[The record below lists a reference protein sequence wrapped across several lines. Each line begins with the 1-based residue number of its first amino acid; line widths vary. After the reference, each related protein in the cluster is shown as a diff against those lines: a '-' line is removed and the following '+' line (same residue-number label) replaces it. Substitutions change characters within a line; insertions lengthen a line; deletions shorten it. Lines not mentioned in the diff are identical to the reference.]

1 MLDTYHAF
9 QLFDEMLI
17 QLKSSAEEMHA
28 IIKGLEKVR
37 QELDASANDG
47 PVYEVFHKTPNQFI
61 SIVELEVG
69 SVTNLVEMLMHW
81 HYILVK
87 ILLVALLNKQPIFP
101 LQFLNLIDQ
110 GGFENGESEGLGL
123 HIISVTIFLVATIST
138 CLGVQTTSEGC
149 FEHERLALL
158 KFKHSVKDDLELLS
172 SWVVNDCCRWERIH
186 CDSVTGHVDSL
197 FLRGMSSSFPPN
209 QYYLDPERDFL
220 DVNELKYSLAD
231 LRHLKYLDL
240 SGNYFGGSRIPE
252 FIGSF
257 KQLVYLNLSHVGF
270 EGIIPHHFGNLSNLK
285 VLDLSSN
292 YGLVVDDM
300 AWTYG
305 LSSLEHLDLSSL
317 YLSGAHNLHMVFFM
331 IPSLKELSL
340 SYCGLSNVD
349 LDPLLNS
356 SRMIPNIK
364 HLDLGFNNFEG
375 PLPAFFKNMT
385 SLAFLDL
392 SNFNLSLAWNFA
404 NLLNMIPSLSKL
416 YLSSCGLDKTFLSPL
431 HLNFSTL
438 SNIQHLDLSKNSIE
452 GTFPSV
458 LTNMS
463 CVSVLDH
470 SGDKLNSS
478 VPSMPNLLELELSSN
493 KFKKI
498 EQIGIWRLCRLKKL
512 SASFNNFDKEMSH
525 TPTNTSE
532 CSQYALKELHLSFG
546 LNGTIPDSFRRLV
559 NLRNLH
565 RSSNGLTGPMPDLL
579 RKLRF
584 LEVLDISNNKLTGPI
599 SAFHGKLSKLDLS
612 FNQLNDSIPDSL
624 GKLASLTDLYI
635 RNNRLT
641 GPIPASLGRL
651 ISLQSLS
658 MSRNF
663 LNGTIPVSMGKLAK
677 FHSLD
682 VCGNVLEGVVFE
694 AHFANLSKLKYLDTS
709 SNTKLTLNISPEWI
723 PPFKL
728 IGIHLSSCNIANGFP
743 QWLRNQRKLKI
754 LVLSNSSISGPLPTW
769 VQKMPIIPLLDL
781 SHNKLNGP
789 LTNLPNGGN
798 HDLTGD
804 VVTAVLHLQNNFFNG
819 SIPRSLCRRKDLN
832 YLDLSRNMLT
842 GKITECLENMQ
853 GLRTMKFSSNRLSGV
868 IPSSIGLNSRLNW
881 LDLNDNN
888 FTGELP
894 CELGNLTKLN
904 VLDLGDNNFS
914 GNIPDWIGENLA
926 SLMVLRLDKNN
937 FSGGIPRS
945 LCKTA
950 SLQILDVSGNNLTG
964 TIPRCLGQLNAMIN
978 SSGVALHRQEIKV
991 DENVNHILK
1000 GSDHEYTHTWDIV
1013 FNMDL
1018 SNNKLV
1024 GEIPA
1029 ELTALNMLV
1038 GLNLSCNH
1046 LSGSIPNS
1054 IGNMSKLESLD
1065 FSNNK
1070 LIGMIPPSMAA
1081 LNFLRHLN
1089 LSHNNL
1095 PGSIR
1100 TGNQL
1105 QTFTDSSIYAGN
1117 EDLCGAP
1124 LPKNC
1129 SNHEDS
1135 TTTIK
1140 KRHEESDGQTK
1151 VWFYVDVMSGFA
1163 TGFWGVIGVLLLK
1176 KQWRWKLFRL
1186 ADETMDKIYIVVMV
1200 RVAKM
1205 KKGRETIQILW
1216 NASSF

>member
-1 MLDTYHAF
+1 M
-9 QLFDEMLI
+9 
-17 QLKSSAEEMHA
+17 
-28 IIKGLEKVR
+28 G
-37 QELDASANDG
+37 
-47 PVYEVFHKTPNQFI
+47 NQR
-61 SIVELEVG
+61 
-69 SVTNLVEMLMHW
+69 
-81 HYILVK
+81 
-87 ILLVALLNKQPIFP
+87 
-101 LQFLNLIDQ
+101 
-110 GGFENGESEGLGL
+110 GLGL
-123 HIISVTIFLVATIST
+123 HIISVTIFLVATTST

-158 KFKHSVKDDLELLS
+158 KFKRSFKDDLELLS
-172 SWVVNDCCRWERIH
+172 SWVVNDCCRWETIH

-209 QYYLDPERDFL
+209 QYYLDPECDFL
-220 DVNELKYSLAD
+220 DGNELKYSLAD

-240 SGNYFGGSRIPE
+240 SGNYFGRSRIPK

-257 KQLVYLNLSHVGF
+257 KQLVYLNLSHAGF

-285 VLDLSSN
+285 VHDLSSN

-331 IPSLKELSL
+331 IPSLKGLSL

-431 HLNFSTL
+431 HLNFSIL

-470 SGDKLNSS
+470 SGDKLNSL

-498 EQIGIWRLCRLKKL
+498 EQIGIWRLCRLKRL

-532 CSQYALKELHLSFG
+532 CSQYALEELHLSFG

-565 RSSNGLTGPMPDLL
+565 QSSNGLTGSMPYLL

-682 VCGNVLEGVVFE
+682 VCGNVLGVIFE
-694 AHFANLSKLKYLDTS
+694 AHFANLSKLKYLDTT

-728 IGIHLSSCNIANGFP
+728 IGLHLSSCNIANGFP
-743 QWLRNQRKLKI
+743 QWLRNQRKLKT
-754 LVLSNSSISGPLPTW
+754 LVLSNATISGPLPTW
-769 VQKMPIIPLLDL
+769 LRKTPIIPLLDL

-804 VVTAVLHLQNNFFNG
+804 GVTAVLHLQNNFFNG
-819 SIPRSLCRRKDLN
+819 LIPRSLCTRKDLN

-842 GKITECLENMQ
+842 GKIPECLENMQ

-894 CELGNLTKLN
+894 HELGNLTKLN

-914 GNIPDWIGENLA
+914 GNIPDWIGENLT
-926 SLMVLRLDKNN
+926 SLMVLRLHKNN

-950 SLQILDVSGNNLTG
+950 NLQILDVTGNNLTG
-964 TIPRCLGQLNAMIN
+964 TIPKCLGQLNAMIN
-978 SSGVALHRQEIKV
+978 SSRVALHRQEINI
-991 DENVNHILK
+991 DENVIQILK
-1000 GSDHEYTHTWDIV
+1000 GPDHEYTHTWDII

-1024 GEIPA
+1024 GEIPV
-1029 ELTALNMLV
+1029 ELTALKMLV
-1038 GLNLSCNH
+1038 GLNLSYNH
-1046 LSGSIPNS
+1046 LSGSIPDS
-1054 IGNMSKLESLD
+1054 IGNMSK
-1065 FSNNK
+1065 
-1070 LIGMIPPSMAA
+1070 
-1081 LNFLRHLN
+1081 
-1089 LSHNNL
+1089 
-1095 PGSIR
+1095 
-1100 TGNQL
+1100 
-1105 QTFTDSSIYAGN
+1105 N

-1140 KRHEESDGQTK
+1140 NRHEESDGQTK

-1163 TGFWGVIGVLLLK
+1163 TGFWGVIGVLLFK

-1186 ADETMDKIYIVVMV
+1186 ADETMDKIYVVVMV

-1205 KKGRETIQILW
+1205 KRGRETI
-1216 NASSF
+1216 